1 MKKIIISIITVF
13 SFLQIQGQITI
24 YDTDLVGVGD
34 IIYQAKDN
42 NPSPLLNIGS
52 IGLNQW
58 DFTSLQTSSLDTVE
72 FILPSNTPF
81 SSNHPSANLCFSAD
95 QFTYVDKNI
104 NGATIVGID
113 DLPVYY
119 PLLPL
124 PLTYPYLSSVGPFFT
139 EEVFPNVFFPDSLAL
154 FITAAQAQTI
164 DSIKYTDEVH
174 TDFNVDAYGTVTLP
188 SGTFDALRLYT
199 NQIQTLSAFV
209 YCTDTLFGTGS
220 GWYAI
225 PSQLLPSGLS
235 LGTDTLRSYQWWTNN
250 NLAKFALVQM
260 SVDAAGNIG
269 TVDFLTIPSSLNF
282 NNLSSNGTKVFS
294 IPNNE
299 FLSVDLG
306 KNIACDISIFDLN
319 GKIILKDSF
328 VSSSN
333 FNISSFPKGIYVVRL
348 ITDEEVMSKK
358 IPIY

>member
-1 MKKIIISIITVF
+1 M
-13 SFLQIQGQITI
+13 
-24 YDTDLVGVGD
+24 
-34 IIYQAKDN
+34 
-42 NPSPLLNIGS
+42 
-52 IGLNQW
+52 
-58 DFTSLQTSSLDTVE
+58 
-72 FILPSNTPF
+72 
-81 SSNHPSANLCFSAD
+81 
-95 QFTYVDKNI
+95 
-104 NGATIVGID
+104 
-113 DLPVYY
+113 
-119 PLLPL
+119 
-124 PLTYPYLSSVGPFFT
+124 
-139 EEVFPNVFFPDSLAL
+139 AL